1 MNRSL
6 AMMCVLLALA
16 TGNARAHGG
25 HAGAH
30 PIGPARDAEGVS
42 FGRAGDAKAV
52 TRTVSVEMSDRGC
65 ALPLEIRV
73 RRGDTAR
80 FVARNTGTQTH
91 ELVLGTSHELAQHAK
106 QAERDPDL
114 HPACGGG
121 NHGRD
126 RVAVHARRNIRI
138 RMPDPRLD
146 RVRDAWPDS
155 GVALRAVRTLFNQP
169 QGRDP

>member
-30 PIGPARDAEGVS
+30 PIGPARNPEGVS

-114 HPACGGG
+114 DHDEPYILHVEAGTTGEIVWQFTRVGIFGYGCLI
-121 NHGRD
+121 HGSTEF
-126 RVAVHARRNIRI
+126 AMPGRI
-138 RMPDPRLD
+138 L
-146 RVRDAWPDS
+146 V
-155 GVALRAVRTLFNQP
+155 LR
-169 QGRDP
+169 